1 MDGVILQCDNGHFF
15 CEECYR
21 GHVAAEARRRSAA
34 RCPTCR
40 LELLPTAIRCLHAE
54 QTIAAKKEQQAAVT
68 AAVIAEVQQAERE
81 AVMNEVA
88 VAAADADGLA
98 AQQETTAAFR
108 LVAELDAEEQA
119 HARTSAQAAEAAAM
133 AIAQTHGDGDVDAQ
147 AQQLAEHSRKRS
159 RECAESLDTAKMKD
173 LVREVVANKGL
184 HQSAKHVRLAIE
196 TILQL
201 DAGALKGRIPD
212 IADRIDEILLECA
225 SCQADLSD
233 RDGDDDLSNPNDGRL
248 YCVPCWKAMAL
259 AR

>member
-1 MDGVILQCDNGHFF
+1 MDGGILQCDNGHFF
-15 CEECYR
+15 CEECYH

-40 LELLPTAIRCLHAE
+40 IKLLSTAIRCLHAE
-54 QTIAAKKEQQAAVT
+54 QTIAAKKEQ
-68 AAVIAEVQQAERE
+68 VIAEVQQAERE
-81 AVMNEVA
+81 AVVNEVA
-88 VAAADADGLA
+88 VATADADKLA
-98 AQQETTAAFR
+98 AQEETAAVIR

-119 HARTSAQAAEAAAM
+119 QARTSAQAAEADAM

-173 LVREVVANKGL
+173 LVREVVANKGI
-184 HQSAKHVRLAIE
+184 HQSAKDVRLAIE

-201 DAGALKGRIPD
+201 DAGALKDRKSD
-212 IADRIDEILLECA
+212 IAECIDEILLECA

-233 RDGDDDLSNPNDGRL
+233 RKDGDDLRDPNDGRL
-248 YCVPCWKAMAL
+248 YCVSCWKAMAL
-259 AR
+259 AG